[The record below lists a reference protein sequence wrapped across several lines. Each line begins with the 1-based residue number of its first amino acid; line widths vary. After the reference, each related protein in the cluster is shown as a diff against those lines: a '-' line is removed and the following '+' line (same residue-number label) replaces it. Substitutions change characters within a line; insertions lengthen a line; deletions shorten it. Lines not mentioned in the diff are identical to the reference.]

1 MLNVLKSDLYRMV
14 RMKSFYVMMII
25 LFLFNILQ
33 VLIYDGESATYF
45 LSSISGNIPLL
56 IGIFMAIFVSSD
68 YKYGYIKNIAGVVP
82 SKVYLVV
89 SKFIIAAI
97 YLVILFALYIL
108 SGMLLA
114 VILTDDGL
122 SYSNIKATELL
133 SFLGVHF
140 AMDFAMA
147 LIPVALAAVTRS
159 NALSCVFTVLITTGF
174 VSGLAMTGY
183 MVLTMLEI
191 IPESFTFH
199 EYFLSM
205 RLVSTSYNTESSEML
220 ITLGISVVY
229 MIAAIVVSVFA
240 IKKKDVR

>member
-25 LFLFNILQ
+25 LFLFNIIQ
-33 VLIYDGESATYF
+33 ALIYDGESFIYF

-68 YKYGYIKNIAGVVP
+68 YKHGYIKNIAGIVP
-82 SKVYLVV
+82 SKVYLIA
-89 SKFIIAAI
+89 SKFIIVAI
-97 YLVILFALYIL
+97 YLVILFAVYIF
-108 SGMLLA
+108 SGMLLS
-114 VILTDDGL
+114 VIFADEGFIYD
-122 SYSNIKATELL
+122 SIKATELL

-140 AMDFAMA
+140 VMDFAMA
-147 LIPVALAAVTRS
+147 LIPIALAAVTRS

-174 VSGLAMTGY
+174 ISGIAMTGY
-183 MVLTMLEI
+183 MLLTMLEI
-191 IPESFTFH
+191 IPESFKFH

-220 ITLGISVVY
+220 ITLGISAAYMVVA
-229 MIAAIVVSVFA
+229 IAVAIYAV
-240 IKKKDVR
+240 KKKDVR